1 MNKLGFT
8 EKEVGHMTYA
18 KWHKLYK
25 AYQRN
30 FDLELSMKINGKQYQ
45 DLEEIETKKEHI
57 ISF

>member
-1 MNKLGFT
+1 MGFT

-30 FDLELSMKINGKQYQ
+30 FDLELSMKINGKRYQ
-45 DLEEIETKKEHI
+45 NLEEIETKKEHI